1 MKALV
6 NAQSINS
13 SVMDSVQMILD
24 VIRVPENAA
33 EIIHAQRAVVLS
45 VETIL
50 KSSPL
55 NSVMMAIQMTVMVA
69 QAPAN
74 SNMHVEMES

>member
-1 MKALV
+1 MTPNVIRVLGNVVMKALV

-45 VETIL
+45 VETTL
-50 KSSPL
+50 KSIQL
-55 NSVMMAIQMTVMVA
+55 NSVMMVT
-69 QAPAN
+69 
-74 SNMHVEMES
+74 